1 MVAHWMV
8 RSLARVAEHV
18 EVTKHL
24 LSATLAPTSVKYCLV
39 RFIPWTMREACCC
52 LLVERKRSSA
62 RTLGST
68 WLALMVEIQGRMSR
82 ATRAMENGHP
92 CGMEHRCW

>member
-1 MVAHWMV
+1 MVAHFMV
-8 RSLARVAEHV
+8 RSFARVV
-18 EVTKHL
+18 GQVDVTKHL

-39 RFIPWTMREACCC
+39 MFIPCTMREACCC

-68 WLALMVEIQGRMSR
+68 LLALMVETQGFISK
-82 ATRAMENGHP
+82 ATRAIEKGHP
-92 CGMEHRCW
+92 